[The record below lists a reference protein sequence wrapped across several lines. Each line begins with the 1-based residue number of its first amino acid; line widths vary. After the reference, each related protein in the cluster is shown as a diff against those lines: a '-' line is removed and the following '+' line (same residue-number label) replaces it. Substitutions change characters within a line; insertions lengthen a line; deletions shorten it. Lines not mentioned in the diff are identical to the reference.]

1 MKLNANEYYLI
12 LLDAIC
18 VFFTASRIYISIHL
32 FACLCFF
39 HVLFM
44 FEFRKNANCPILVT
58 IATLDCNAF
67 DSNGSIY

>member
-1 MKLNANEYYLI
+1 MFSLPLHVSTF
-12 LLDAIC
+12 LFIC
-18 VFFTASRIYISIHL
+18 YSL
-32 FACLCFF
+32 
-39 HVLFM
+39 LFM

>member
-1 MKLNANEYYLI
+1 MFSLPLHVSTF
-12 LLDAIC
+12 LFIC
-18 VFFTASRIYISIHL
+18 LHVCA
-32 FACLCFF
+32 FF
-39 HVLFM
+39 HMLFM

>member
-1 MKLNANEYYLI
+1 VFSLPLHVSTF
-12 LLDAIC
+12 LFIC
-18 VFFTASRIYISIHL
+18 LHVCA
-32 FACLCFF
+32 FF
-39 HVLFM
+39 HMLFM

>member
-1 MKLNANEYYLI
+1 MMINANEYYLI

-18 VFFTASRIYISIHL
+18 VFFTASRIYISIHM
-32 FACLCFF
+32 
-39 HVLFM
+39 LFM

-67 DSNGSIY
+67 DSSGSIY